1 MHPDKAQNIRQVQL
15 PSGKVIEVVYF
26 PDQHRP
32 AAEGLAGDGPGT
44 ATPLPAQAA
53 TPARTGGDLHVCPRC
68 DGRLVYP
75 LDWSESGSSHWE
87 VSLRCPEC
95 EWRDVGTF
103 AQTVVEQF
111 DIELDRGAEALLHDL
126 KNLAHA
132 NMAEDIDRFTRA
144 LEADHIIPSDF

>member
-26 PDQHRP
+26 ADQHRP
-32 AAEGLAGDGPGT
+32 AGDKAAAAAP
-44 ATPLPAQAA
+44 QAA
-53 TPARTGGDLHVCPRC
+53 QTQPPARTGGDLHVCPRC

-75 LDWSESGSSHWE
+75 LDWAEAGSSHWE

-95 EWRDVGTF
+95 EWRDVGVF

-132 NMAEDIDRFTRA
+132 NMSEDIERFTRA
-144 LEADHIIPSDF
+144 LEADHIVPSDF

>member
-1 MHPDKAQNIRQVQL
+1 
-15 PSGKVIEVVYF
+15 
-26 PDQHRP
+26 
-32 AAEGLAGDGPGT
+32 
-44 ATPLPAQAA
+44 
-53 TPARTGGDLHVCPRC
+53 VCPRC

-75 LDWSESGSSHWE
+75 LDWAEAGSSHWE

-95 EWRDVGTF
+95 EWRDVGVF

-132 NMAEDIDRFTRA
+132 NMSEDIERFTRA
-144 LEADHIIPSDF
+144 LEADHIVPSDF